1 MSKRALIASSGDT
14 VSVVAIDDFVNIRK
28 FVKDDPDITYYAIDP
43 IYLAPTPKQVKGLSP
58 ADLKRR
64 FDYNISK
71 GRFLKFNGS
80 SFVFMVPTV

>member
-1 MSKRALIASSGDT
+1 MSKRALITSSGDT

-71 GRFLKFNGS
+71 GRFLKFNGL